1 MAKSEASEQQ
11 LMTCVENLQDVL
23 DVLIGVEPKD
33 PDSWDESILRAI
45 REVNELK
52 WFFKNKL

>member
-1 MAKSEASEQQ
+1 MAKNEASEQQ

-45 REVNELK
+45 RKVNELK
-52 WFFKNKL
+52 WFFKNQL